1 MWSAWFCGFPIVSED
16 DLTGLVFLELQ
27 RQLTFTTSSTKKR
40 KLSPQHNTLQET
52 YPSPDI
58 PLNSVEDCESQTSSE
73 QALPRFDFTSQS
85 EAHSDNALPPH
96 IPSHLHPSSSFSG
109 NDCISSAAS
118 SPTAAYAGLSI
129 ESDYGGDS
137 QGCEVGARSQ
147 PLNESNR
154 RSQSPNTSRAY
165 AYRAIMGGAADLPQ
179 RSSSP
184 LKRPASDL
192 ENNEGQTEQ
201 ADDVKM
207 EGVDESSQTS
217 AVPRAGSVDML
228 REEVASPSSSV
239 STLQNSE
246 TKNPETDI
254 PSIDYQIK
262 TVTSLC
268 QAALQN
274 QAKEGDKVY
283 LVSRRWLKRVQDR
296 SSEARQ
302 NSKEEPEGEIG
313 PIDNS
318 DIIKQRIKDSDGQD
332 FVQLKPGSGTDAFEL
347 FPEDAWNLVVE
358 WYGLMPGSIPIV
370 RYAHNTNPDKMGI
383 PNMSFEFH
391 PPIFSVHRLWSQ
403 NSALPLPQKLKAT
416 NPPTPIFVVSRS
428 VSYNEFLKRIK
439 KKTEIDLTR
448 KVRVWRVP
456 RSLPAAEPAAPTAA
470 SATPPSSRTNSPA
483 PEIAATQQTRE
494 PQDTWTTLL
503 LDVESFSKLQK
514 GVERELIGLD
524 DNTNNPKYNGHID
537 LAMAG
542 LGDDQ
547 AIVLDTH
554 ISGSNYVLNEVP
566 GSSAPPLASLT
577 ATRGQSYLG
586 NQANSQANS
595 GRSSPAPSGPITRGR
610 TQKSGRTIGCVGL
623 SNLGNTCYMNS
634 ALQCVRSV
642 EELTKYFL
650 TGNAGKELNPDNP
663 LGNNGEV
670 ATAYEAL
677 LRDIY
682 RDPPPQSIA
691 PRYFKATIGRYAPS
705 FSGYG
710 QQDSQ
715 EFVGF
720 LLDGL
725 QEDLSRVKKK
735 PYIEKPD
742 STDEMVN
749 NPEAIR
755 EMAAKVWDI
764 TKKRDD
770 SVIADLFT
778 GMYKSTL
785 VCPVCAKVSIT
796 FDPFNNLTLQLPI
809 ESSWS
814 HDVYFFPLNDRPM
827 TITVDLDKQASI
839 KALKE
844 FISTRTGVPAE
855 RLFAAEEF
863 KSKFYKTYDD
873 YKVASEEIGAN
884 DNVAVYELEDV
895 PTNWPAPRKPAKKQ
909 KVKSSMLFPSN
920 NYGDSDE
927 DEVPSWD
934 DPLAGKM
941 LIPVI
946 HRRPN
951 VDHLNRNKGHAHILT
966 PVPHF
971 IVLTPEEARNEDIIR
986 RKVLEKVATFTT
998 HPAFSQDDD
1007 DITDSGNDS
1016 VDPDTVLTSVS
1027 DADSSGDGKV
1037 VASSVDGE
1045 EELVN
1050 VTMKDTNK
1058 VRESIEPRDSNLSK
1072 RIDLPFRRNKDK
1084 LNKRRPKFMAPG
1096 SYLEPEMQNMFE
1108 LCYFSGQREMIPTG
1122 WTAVDETK
1130 TFPRLSSRN
1139 PVPPPPTA
1147 AEEELEND
1155 YDMTNGR
1162 ATSETSDEDEKPAEN
1177 LANTRMTEESSEE
1190 EDQVSLPVRP
1200 PGQRNGVRVGYNSK
1214 RRNRGMKTYSKK
1226 GNLPGRLNQKQNV
1239 FEKNLP
1245 DDGPL
1250 IRLGEG
1256 IVVEWQ
1262 HDAWIALF
1270 DGDRPDDNIRGMP
1283 TYSNMRKF
1291 EDDELI
1297 AKRKARAARR
1307 KNGITL
1313 DDCLNEFGKEEILSE
1328 MDTWYCPRCK
1338 EHRRAS
1344 KKFELWKS
1352 PDILVIHLKR
1362 FSSSSTRRD
1371 KLDVFVDFPVEGLDL
1386 TSRVIDKEDG
1396 KQEIYDLIAVD
1407 DHWGGLGGG
1416 HYTAFAKSFID
1427 GEWYEYNDSSVSK
1440 QKDVSRVV
1448 GPSAY
1453 LLFYRRRSDVPLGG
1467 PRFKE
1472 IFEEYDNPHE
1482 ADQEEEDDTEAA
1494 ESGEEHSLGVDS
1506 SLRGSSSALTGVG
1519 AAHPRLGPGL
1529 DSSTVSSSQI
1539 DDDKLLPSY
1548 QEHLEDDGAPLLMRD
1563 AEMND
1568 GLPLHDS
1575 IEDEAIDMSL
1585 NYNNLSNLNY
1595 ANSSLSARGLVGSWN
1610 FDNLGRNNRPHGMVS
1625 GTGSDVDDNY
1635 LPSDANDDIDDRS
1648 DIVQHDSS
1656 ASEGSI
1662 RARYEEFTNAIPE
1675 GEDGIFVD
1683 PSPVPD
1689 LDEKDQMDIYS
1700 LHRDMLAQRKAA
1712 ELRPEFEVPAETPED
1727 IEEPAAEIHV
1737 EEGEGLKMDEA

>member
-1 MWSAWFCGFPIVSED
+1 MPRKPYERA
-16 DLTGLVFLELQ
+16 FLELQ

-40 KLSPQHNTLQET
+40 KLSPQHTTPQDAYT
-52 YPSPDI
+52 SPDI
-58 PLNSVEDCESQTSSE
+58 PLDSVEECESQSSSD
-73 QALPRFDFTSQS
+73 LPVPRFDFTSQD

-96 IPSHLHPSSSFSG
+96 IPSRLHPSSSFSG
-109 NDCISSAAS
+109 NDYISSAAS

-129 ESDYGGDS
+129 ESECGGDS
-137 QGCEVGARSQ
+137 QGCEAGAGSQ
-147 PLNESNR
+147 PLNEPDR

-192 ENNEGQTEQ
+192 ENNDGQPEQ
-201 ADDVKM
+201 KDDVKM
-207 EGVDESSQTS
+207 EGVDEPSQAPS
-217 AVPRAGSVDML
+217 IPRASSIDML
-228 REEVASPSSSV
+228 RDETASPSSSM
-239 STLQNSE
+239 STLQNGD
-246 TKNPETDI
+246 TKNPETEI

-274 QAKEGDKVY
+274 QVKEGDKVY
-283 LVSRRWLKRVQDR
+283 LVSRRWLRRVQDR
-296 SSEARQ
+296 SSEAKQ
-302 NSKEEPEGEIG
+302 NSKQELEGEIG

-318 DIIKQRIKDSDGQD
+318 DIIKLRIKDSDGQD
-332 FVQLKPGSGTDAFEL
+332 FVQLKPGLGTDSFEL

-370 RYAHNTNPDKMGI
+370 RYAHNTNPDKLGV

-391 PPIFSVHRLWSQ
+391 PPIFTIHRLWSQ
-403 NSALPLPQKLKAT
+403 NSQLPLPQKLNAT
-416 NPPTPIFVVSRS
+416 NPPTLVFAVSRS

-439 KKTEIDLTR
+439 RKAEIDLTR
-448 KVRVWRVP
+448 RVRVWRVP
-456 RSLPAAEPAAPTAA
+456 RALPAAEPIAPTAS

-483 PEIAATQQTRE
+483 PETETVQETRE
-494 PQDTWTTLL
+494 PQDSWLTLL

-514 GVERELIGLD
+514 GVQRELIGLE

-547 AIVLDTH
+547 AIVLDPH

-566 GSSAPPLASLT
+566 GSTKTSLAAPRGNTALT
-577 ATRGQSYLG
+577 

-610 TQKSGRTIGCVGL
+610 TQRSGRTLGCVGL

-650 TGNAGKELNPDNP
+650 TGNAEKELNPENP

-677 LRDIY
+677 LKEIY
-682 RDPPPQSIA
+682 KDPPPQSIA

-742 STDEMVN
+742 STDDMVN

-809 ESSWS
+809 ENSWS
-814 HDVYFFPLNDRPM
+814 HGVYFFPLNDRPM
-827 TITVDLDKQASI
+827 IITVDLDKQASM
-839 KALKE
+839 KTLKE
-844 FISTRTGVPAE
+844 FISSRTGVPVE

-863 KSKFYKTYDD
+863 KAKFYKTYDD
-873 YKVASEEIGAN
+873 FKVASEEIGNN

-895 PTNWPAPRKPAKKQ
+895 PTNWPAPHKPAKKQ
-909 KVKSSMLFPSN
+909 KAKSSMLFPSN
-920 NYGDSDE
+920 TYGDSDE
-927 DEVPSWD
+927 DEIPSWD
-934 DPLAGKM
+934 DPLAAKM
-941 LIPVI
+941 LVPVI

-951 VDHLNRNKGHAHILT
+951 VDHLNRNKGHPHILAS
-966 PVPHF
+966 VPHY
-971 IVLTPEEARNEDIIR
+971 IMLTPEEARNEDVIR

-998 HPAFSQDDD
+998 HPAFNQDDED
-1007 DITDSGNDS
+1007 VTDSGNDS
-1016 VDPDTVLTSVS
+1016 VDPDMVLTTGS

-1037 VASSVDGE
+1037 VANSVDGE

-1050 VTMKDTNK
+1050 VTMKDANK
-1058 VRESIEPRDSNLSK
+1058 VRESIEPRDSNLS
-1072 RIDLPFRRNKDK
+1072 RPQQIDQPFRRNRDK
-1084 LNKRRPKFMAPG
+1084 LNKHRPKFMAPG
-1096 SYLEPEMQNMFE
+1096 SYLEPQMQNMFE
-1108 LCYFSGQREMIPTG
+1108 LCYFSGQRELIPTG

-1130 TFPRLSSRN
+1130 TFPSLSSRN
-1139 PVPPPPTA
+1139 PQAPPSTD
-1147 AEEELEND
+1147 EEHGND
-1155 YDMTNGR
+1155 YDIANGR
-1162 ATSETSDEDEKPAEN
+1162 GTSETSDEDEKPSDN
-1177 LANTRMTEESSEE
+1177 LANTRMTEESSD
-1190 EDQVSLPVRP
+1190 EDEQVSLPVRP
-1200 PGQRNGVRVGYNSK
+1200 PGQRNGAGVGYNSR

-1226 GNLPGRLNQKQNV
+1226 GNLPARPVINRNV
-1239 FEKNLP
+1239 FDKDLP

-1262 HDAWIALF
+1262 HEAWLALF
-1270 DGDRPDDNIRGMP
+1270 DGDRPDDTIRGMP
-1283 TYSNMRKF
+1283 TYANMRKF
-1291 EDDELI
+1291 EDEELI
-1297 AKRKARAARR
+1297 AKRKARVARR
-1307 KNGITL
+1307 RNGITL

-1344 KKFELWKS
+1344 KKFELWKT

-1386 TSRVIDKEDG
+1386 TTRVIDKEDG

-1427 GEWYEYNDSSVSK
+1427 GEWYEYNDSSVSR

-1467 PRFKE
+1467 PKFKE
-1472 IFEEYDNPHE
+1472 VLEEYDNPSE
-1482 ADQEEEDDTEAA
+1482 PEQEDEDDTEAA
-1494 ESGEEHSLGVDS
+1494 ESGEDQSLGVDS
-1506 SLRGSSSALTGVG
+1506 SLHGSSSALTGVG

-1529 DSSTVSSSQI
+1529 DSSTVSSSQL
-1539 DDDKLLPSY
+1539 DDEKLPSY
-1548 QEHLEDDGAPLLMRD
+1548 QEHDDGAPLLIQD

-1568 GLPLHDS
+1568 GLHLHDS
-1575 IEDEAIDMSL
+1575 VEDEGIDMSI
-1585 NYNNLSNLNY
+1585 NYNNLNALNY
-1595 ANSSLSARGLVGSWN
+1595 ANSSLSARGLVGNWN
-1610 FDNLGRNNRPHGMVS
+1610 FDNLGRNNRPRGMVS
-1625 GTGSDVDDNY
+1625 GTGSDVDDIY

-1648 DIVQHDSS
+1648 DLVQHDSS
-1656 ASEGSI
+1656 ASETSLQV
-1662 RARYEEFTNAIPE
+1662 RYEEFANAIPE
-1675 GEDGIFVD
+1675 GDDGIFVD

-1689 LDEKDQMDIYS
+1689 LNEDEQIDIYS
-1700 LHRDMLAQRKAA
+1700 LHRDMLAQRNTDS
-1712 ELRPEFEVPAETPED
+1712 LRPEFEVPAVTVEVV
-1727 IEEPAAEIHV
+1727 EEPAAEIHV
-1737 EEGEGLKMDEA
+1737 EEGEGLKMDDA